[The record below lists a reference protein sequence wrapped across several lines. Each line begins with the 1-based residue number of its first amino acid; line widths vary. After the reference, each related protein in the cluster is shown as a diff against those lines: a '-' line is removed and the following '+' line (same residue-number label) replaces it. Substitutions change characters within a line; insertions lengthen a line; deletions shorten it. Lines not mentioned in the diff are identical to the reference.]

1 MPDKHEDILKLVE
14 CPRDAWQGLHSFIPT
29 ETKATYVQ
37 ALMEVGF
44 DTIDVGSF
52 VSPRAVPQVS
62 DTGRLLEMITT
73 DRSASKL
80 LVIVANVAGAESACR
95 RENVAYLGY
104 PFSIS
109 ETFQIRNANCTILQ
123 SLERVK
129 AIQKLCTGY
138 GKELVIYISMAFGN
152 PYGDAWRPDM
162 AGAWIE
168 RLSDLGIRI
177 FSLADTVGLAD
188 TSDITSV
195 FGYLKTAGSAGVQLG
210 AHFHSAPNRWREKVA
225 AAYNSGCRRFDGTVS
240 GFGGCPFAQDDLVGN
255 LATENL
261 VAFAQEEGIACT
273 IDKNALLRAG
283 QIFRKTIAP
292 FAGER

>member
-1 MPDKHEDILKLVE
+1 MPAERNDILKLVE
-14 CPRDAWQGLHSFIPT
+14 CPRDAWQGLHTFIPT
-29 ETKATYVQ
+29 ETKANYIQ
-37 ALMEVGF
+37 ALLEVGF
-44 DTIDVGSF
+44 DTIDMGSF

-62 DTGRLLEMITT
+62 DTGRLLEMISIGQ
-73 DRSASKL
+73 SASKL
-80 LVIVANVAGAESACR
+80 LVIVANAAGAEAACR
-95 RENVAYLGY
+95 EEKVTYLGY

-109 ETFQIRNANCTILQ
+109 ETFQVRNANCTILQ

-129 AIQKLCTGY
+129 VIQKLCIDH

-162 AGAWIE
+162 AGIWIE

-177 FSLADTVGLAD
+177 FSLADTVGLAA

-195 FGYLKTAGSAGVQLG
+195 FSHLKATGNARIETG
-210 AHFHSAPNRWREKVA
+210 AHFHSTPNRWREKIA
-225 AAYNSGCRRFDGTVS
+225 AAYDSGCRRFDGTVS

-261 VAFAQEEGIACT
+261 LTFAEEKGTTST
-273 IDKNALLRAG
+273 IDKKALLRAG
-283 QIFRKTIAP
+283 QIFRETIAQTY
-292 FAGER
+292 RL

>member
-29 ETKATYVQ
+29 ETKAAYIQ
-37 ALMEVGF
+37 ALLDVGF
-44 DTIDVGSF
+44 DTIDIGSF

-62 DTGRLLEMITT
+62 DTGRLLEMI
-73 DRSASKL
+73 DIDGSASKL

-95 RENVAYLGY
+95 QEKAAYLGY

-109 ETFQIRNANCTILQ
+109 ETFQVRNANCTIPQ

-129 AIQKLCTGY
+129 AIRKLCIDW

-152 PYGDAWRPDM
+152 PYGDAWHPDM

-168 RLSDLGIRI
+168 RLSDLGIGI
-177 FSLADTVGLAD
+177 FSLADTVGLANA
-188 TSDITSV
+188 SDITSV
-195 FGYLKTAGSAGVQLG
+195 FGHLKVLGSTGIQIG
-210 AHFHSAPNRWREKVA
+210 AHFHSTPNGWREKVA
-225 AAYNSGCRRFDGTVS
+225 AAYDSGCRRFDGTVS

-261 VAFAQEEGIACT
+261 LTFAREKGIAGM
-273 IDKNALLRAG
+273 IDEKALLKAG
-283 QIFRKTIAP
+283 QIFRETIVP
-292 FAGER
+292 FTLQ